1 MVAELALVLGGRL
14 GALCRVRRRGGRVAT
29 FVAVEAE
36 APGLVLGSVLHYSGV
51 WRDKGLPSF
60 ATLFGGRGGGGRV
73 EWGQQM
79 LDRRMLVLVVLQ
91 QGWPNG

>member
-1 MVAELALVLGGRL
+1 MGLFAGS
-14 GALCRVRRRGGRVAT
+14 
-29 FVAVEAE
+29 AVEAGGSRLLLLWKLR
-36 APGLVLGSVLHYSGV
+36 PRGLCWGRCSIIAESGATKDYPVLLLFSGV
-51 WRDKGLPSF
+51 G
-60 ATLFGGRGGGGRV
+60 GGGGRV